1 MLPVF
6 AQTSVDLNSNK
17 HIEVKGY
24 EILANRLT
32 NILYIYS
39 IHAKC
44 PFSIHKTLILMR
56 ALQKIERQQH
66 EKTLPAI

>member
-24 EILANRLT
+24 EILAN
-32 NILYIYS
+32 S
-39 IHAKC
+39 IALQ
-44 PFSIHKTLILMR
+44 FSSLNLLR
-56 ALQKIERQQH
+56 AQQKIERQQH
-66 EKTLPAI
+66 EKTLAAI